1 MAGTRRFEHDGI
13 EGLRV
18 GLVPGQV
25 NTTCIVYRLGST
37 VIDTGPPNQWRK
49 VRRFLEER
57 RVRQVVVTHHHE
69 DHSGNL
75 GRLGAAAGHGEAG
88 LAIYSPASSI
98 ERLSRGFPLRLY
110 QHLFWGRPRRCRPE
124 PVPEVI
130 DAGDFGTLRALAAPG
145 HSEDMTCYL
154 QPGRGYLF
162 TGDLYLSSK
171 VKYLRKDEDLPAQI
185 ESLRR
190 ILEEDFGT
198 IFCSHRGVVPS
209 GKEALRRKLDFL
221 ESLRERVL
229 HFHGEGLSVREIT
242 RRVLGREGM
251 MPWMTGF
258 HFSKKNLVEACL
270 EAGE

>member
-1 MAGTRRFEHDGI
+1 MGAHFYHRSRSGPPCYTPRVAGTRRFEHDGI

-49 VRRFLEER
+49 V
-57 RVRQVVVTHHHE
+57 
-69 DHSGNL
+69 
-75 GRLGAAAGHGEAG
+75 
-88 LAIYSPASSI
+88 
-98 ERLSRGFPLRLY
+98 
-110 QHLFWGRPRRCRPE
+110 
-124 PVPEVI
+124 
-130 DAGDFGTLRALAAPG
+130 
-145 HSEDMTCYL
+145 
-154 QPGRGYLF
+154 
-162 TGDLYLSSK
+162 
-171 VKYLRKDEDLPAQI
+171 
-185 ESLRR
+185 RR